1 MTPRRPE
8 DFLQDISRK
17 FSQTSPH
24 LPNVISAASSEKI
37 WQSIRDYSS
46 DFESAGN
53 CLVASVLGI
62 SGSLPLRMGKA
73 LKKSAKL

>member
-24 LPNVISAASSEKI
+24 LPNVISAASF
-37 WQSIRDYSS
+37 QDQ
-46 DFESAGN
+46 A
-53 CLVASVLGI
+53 LVPVRCIGT
-62 SGSLPLRMGKA
+62 RQKVR
-73 LKKSAKL
+73 